1 MASCACEVNAC
12 VLCENRLY
20 TGLSPEQVCHIRER
34 LIREMYEPHEVLF
47 REGDEAA
54 FLLSVR
60 SGQIKLTT
68 SMADGRQQILRIAVA
83 GQLLGIE
90 TFKGQRYPFTAET
103 LTDVIACK
111 ISHSD
116 LRQILEMNPTVSLR
130 LIESLSQQLDQAESL
145 IRDLGLKTSLE
156 KVSGFLL
163 SLIPQ
168 RGKPDAELPL
178 RLSRREIAEMLG
190 LTEETVSRIM
200 ADFARKKIID
210 SGKGFIRILDRKWL
224 GETAGVSNDST
235 GARNVVP
242 LTGSRAV

>member
-1 MASCACEVNAC
+1 MASCACEINAC
-12 VLCENRLY
+12 VLCEGRLY
-20 TGLSPEQVCHIRER
+20 TGLSQEQVCHIREH

-54 FLLSVR
+54 SLFSLR

-68 SMADGRQQILRIAVA
+68 SMPDGRQQILRIAVA

-103 LTDVIACK
+103 LTDVIACR
-111 ISHSD
+111 INHND
-116 LRQILEMNPTVSLR
+116 LRQILEMNPAVSLR
-130 LIESLSQQLDQAESL
+130 VIESLSQQLDQAETL

-168 RGKPDAELPL
+168 RGKPEAELPL

-200 ADFARKKIID
+200 ADFARRKIIE

-242 LTGSRAV
+242 LTAPRAV

>member
-1 MASCACEVNAC
+1 MASCACEINAC
-12 VLCENRLY
+12 VLCEGRLY
-20 TGLSPEQVCHIRER
+20 TGLSQEQVCHIREH

-54 FLLSVR
+54 SLFSLR
-60 SGQIKLTT
+60 SGQVKLTT
-68 SMADGRQQILRIAVA
+68 SMPDGRQQILRIAVA

-103 LTDVIACK
+103 LTDVIACR
-111 ISHSD
+111 INHND
-116 LRQILEMNPTVSLR
+116 LRQAIEMNPAVSLR
-130 LIESLSQQLDQAESL
+130 VIESLSQQLDQAESL

-200 ADFARKKIID
+200 ADFARKKVIE
-210 SGKGFIRILDRKWL
+210 SGKGFIRILDRHWL
-224 GETAGVSNDST
+224 GETAGAGDGST
-235 GARNVVP
+235 AAGPRLAS
-242 LTGSRAV
+242 GHS